1 MPKLMAS
8 MYVTLT
14 KKMIERGVF
23 TEEQILREV
32 FKWENKLKK
41 RDQFI
46 SSKITP
52 KLKKPKTLL
61 HP

>member
-1 MPKLMAS
+1 

-14 KKMIERGVF
+14 EKMIERGVF
-23 TEEQILREV
+23 TEEQILKAV

-46 SSKITP
+46 SSKIVP
-52 KLKKPKTLL
+52 KLTKTKTLII
-61 HP
+61 

>member
-14 KKMIERGVF
+14 EKMIERGVF
-23 TEEQILREV
+23 TEEQNLKAV

-41 RDQFI
+41 RDLFI
-46 SSKITP
+46 SSKIVP
-52 KLKKPKTLL
+52 KLKKKTLIIN
-61 HP
+61 